1 MPTNAGTHLPY
12 APMHPRALKS
22 MKPEDRPKTDPPK
35 IDKSNP
41 SLKAMREKI
50 VEKKPAK
57 KEVVKYFEEV
67 VERLNAEKDKE
78 DDAEH

>member
-1 MPTNAGTHLPY
+1 MPKGTELPY

-22 MKPEDRPKTDPPK
+22 MKPADRPKTDPPK
-35 IDKSNP
+35 IDRSAP

-67 VERLNAEKDKE
+67 VERLVAEREKE
-78 DDAEH
+78 DDGEH

>member
-22 MKPEDRPKTDPPK
+22 MKPADRPKTDPPK
-35 IDKSNP
+35 IDKANP
-41 SLKAMREKI
+41 SLRAMREKI

-67 VERLNAEKDKE
+67 IERLNAEKDKDE
-78 DDAEH
+78 DAEH

>member
-1 MPTNAGTHLPY
+1 MPAGTSLPY
-12 APMHPRALKS
+12 APMHPRALKAI
-22 MKPEDRPKTDPPK
+22 KPADRPKTVPPK

-50 VEKKPAK
+50 VEKKPAS
-57 KEVVKYFEEV
+57 KEVKKYFEEV
-67 VERLNAEKDKE
+67 IERLNAEKDKE

>member
-1 MPTNAGTHLPY
+1 MPTAGTTLPY

-22 MKPEDRPKTDPPK
+22 IKPADRPKTDPPK

-50 VEKKPAK
+50 VEKKPAD
-57 KEVVKYFEEV
+57 KEVKKYFEEV
-67 VERLNAEKDKE
+67 IERLNAEKDKDE
-78 DDAEH
+78 DAEH